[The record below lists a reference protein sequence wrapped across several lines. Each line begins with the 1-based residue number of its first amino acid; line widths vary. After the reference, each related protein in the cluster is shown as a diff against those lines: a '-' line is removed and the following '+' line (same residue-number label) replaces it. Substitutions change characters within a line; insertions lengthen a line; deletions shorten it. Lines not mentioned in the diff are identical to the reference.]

1 MNICIHVQRTL
12 YIYYLCTSLWSFALQ
27 LSRVRVPVG
36 VVMTKQNSHNIQIVQ
51 SITTNIY
58 QVTLFHIS
66 YICFWIELHISRIAV
81 LYSGCGHFSGHFGA
95 PWKTFQ
101 LSSHSC
107 QFSNG
112 ESVSHKVV
120 CFCVNT
126 FFFLVSPLWTHHVGQ
141 LSRIPP

>member
-1 MNICIHVQRTL
+1 MYNVHVQRTF
-12 YIYYLCTSLWSFALQ
+12 YIYYLQ
-27 LSRVRVPVG
+27 LSRVRVSVG
-36 VVMTKQNSHNIQIVQ
+36 VVMTKQNSLNIQIVQ

-58 QVTLFHIS
+58 QVILFHIS
-66 YICFWIELHISRIAV
+66 FKFLNRSIYFPDCPSC
-81 LYSGCGHFSGHFGA
+81 LYSGCGHFSGQFGA